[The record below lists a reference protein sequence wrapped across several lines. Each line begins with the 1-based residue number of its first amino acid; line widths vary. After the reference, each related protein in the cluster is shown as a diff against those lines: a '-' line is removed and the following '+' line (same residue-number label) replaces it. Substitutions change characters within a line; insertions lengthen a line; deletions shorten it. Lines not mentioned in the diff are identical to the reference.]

1 MSADALSNPAQTT
14 YSILDFGYLDWLASS
29 QPQESAYHRVLTQ
42 EVEHPTSSACA
53 PNERDFAD

>member
-1 MSADALSNPAQTT
+1 MRFQIRLRQLTAYWTLATLTGQLLHNDAQ
-14 YSILDFGYLDWLASS
+14 D
-29 QPQESAYHRVLTQ
+29 SAYHRVLTQ